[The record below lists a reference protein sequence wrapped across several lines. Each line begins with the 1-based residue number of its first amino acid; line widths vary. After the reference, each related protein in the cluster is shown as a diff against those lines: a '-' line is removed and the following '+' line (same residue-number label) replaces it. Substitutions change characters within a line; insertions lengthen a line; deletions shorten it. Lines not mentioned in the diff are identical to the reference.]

1 MHKFLKF
8 LQALTERAGSMET
21 IGCEDNILSHLS
33 NPFLLASAKSES
45 TPLTNA
51 ENVCGGKGG
60 NILFGKRQS
69 KIS

>member
-1 MHKFLKF
+1 MKV
-8 LQALTERAGSMET
+8 LTERAGSMET
-21 IGCEDNILSHLS
+21 IGCEDKILNHLS
-33 NPFLLASAKSES
+33 NPFLLDSAKSES

-60 NILFGKRQS
+60 KILFGNRQS